1 MNSERTIPGNRRRVS
16 WRKHTAVLVAA
27 VAVLASACGTSGGSG
42 STGAGQTL
50 TIAKGGPPN
59 SLDPAKISQDWQWY
73 ANLAYDPL
81 IYRDP
86 TGTLQPRLAESWGYV
101 GAGNKVFE
109 LKLRPNVQFSD
120 GSPLTADGVKAS
132 IEYYRKAHTGSSPLA
147 TVSAIEAT
155 GPLTVRL
162 TLSQPNP
169 QLPVIFTQD
178 YGAGNIVSGTALANP
193 AQLATT
199 TAGAGPYLLDASG
212 TVANDHYAYAPNPHY
227 WNKDAV
233 HYSKVVIKVIPNPN
247 TSLAAVKTGQVD
259 VIQGVYS
266 TAEAAKSAGLQ
277 LASAP
282 QVFVGLALADR
293 KGTIVPALGD
303 VRVRQALNYAID
315 RQKIA
320 KALFGDYGTPTEQ
333 IVLPGQDGYNDTP
346 FYTYDPAKAKQLL
359 AQAGYPNGFTLPV
372 VTTSSAN
379 IGLTT
384 QAIADELKQ
393 IGVQVE
399 LTNHPDASS
408 FYKDVTGGK
417 FAAYGIGFGTM
428 PVYLMGQTLY
438 LPSAAQFNPMKS
450 SDPALTS
457 LYEQAAGADDATRA
471 QQDKQIVSWLNEQ
484 GWFVP
489 VVFTPVFFFSRATV
503 AGVQSTRGEPIANPT
518 EWRPAS

>member
-1 MNSERTIPGNRRRVS
+1 M
-16 WRKHTAVLVAA
+16 ALFAA
-27 VAVLASACGTSGGSG
+27 FALLLTACGTAGNSGSG
-42 STGAGQTL
+42 SGGDHTL

-86 TGTLQPRLAESWGYV
+86 AGTLQPRLAESWGYT
-101 GAGNKVFE
+101 GAGNTVFE

-132 IEYYRKAHTGSSPLA
+132 IEYYRKTHTGSSALS
-147 TVSAIEAT
+147 TVSAIDVT

-169 QLPVIFTQD
+169 QLPVVFTQD
-178 YGAGNIVSGTALANP
+178 YGAGNIIGTAALNDP

-199 TAGAGPYLLDASG
+199 TVGAGPYVLDKSG
-212 TVANDHYAYAPNPHY
+212 TVANDHYAYVPNPHY
-227 WNKDAV
+227 WNKAAV
-233 HYSKVVIKVIPNPN
+233 AYSKVVVRVIPNPN
-247 TSLAAVKTGQVD
+247 TSLAALKTGQVD

-266 TAEAAKSAGLQ
+266 TAEAAKSAGLRI
-277 LASAP
+277 ASAP
-282 QVFVGLALADR
+282 QVFVGLSLADR
-293 KGTIVPALGD
+293 QGTLAPQLRD
-303 VRVRQALNYAID
+303 VRVRQALNYAVD

-320 KALFGDYGTPTEQ
+320 KALFGEYGTPTEQ
-333 IVLPGQDGYNDTP
+333 IVLPGQDGYNDNQL
-346 FYTYDPAKAKQLL
+346 YTYDPAKAKQLL
-359 AQAGYPNGFTLPV
+359 SDAGYPNGFTLPV

-393 IGVQVE
+393 VGVQLQ
-399 LTNHPDASS
+399 LTNHPDAAS
-408 FYKDVTGGK
+408 YNKDVAGAK
-417 FAAYGIGFGTM
+417 FPAYGIGFGTM

-438 LPSAAQFNPMKS
+438 LPSAAQFNPFKS
-450 SDPALTS
+450 SDPALTA
-457 LYEQAAGADDATRA
+457 LYQQAAGADEATRA
-471 QQDKQIVSWLNEQ
+471 KLDQQIVRWLDEQ
-484 GWFVP
+484 AWFLP
-489 VVFTPVFFFSRATV
+489 VVFTPVFFFSRTTV

-518 EWRPAS
+518 DWRPAS

>member
-1 MNSERTIPGNRRRVS
+1 MNDQHILFGNSRRKRFG
-16 WRKHTAVLVAA
+16 
-27 VAVLASACGTSGGSG
+27 AVLAVLALLVSACGTSGGSDAG
-42 STGAGQTL
+42 STSGTL

-86 TGTLQPRLAESWGYV
+86 SGTLQPRLAESWGYV
-101 GAGNKVFE
+101 GSGNTVFD
-109 LKLRPNVQFSD
+109 LKLRPNVRFSD

-132 IEYYRKAHTGSSPLA
+132 IEYYRKAHTGSSPLS
-147 TVSAIEAT
+147 TVSAIDAT

-162 TLSQPNP
+162 TLAKPNP
-169 QLPVIFTQD
+169 QLPVVFTQD
-178 YGAGNIVSGTALANP
+178 YGAGNIISSTALANP
-193 AQLATT
+193 AQLANA
-199 TAGAGPYLLDASG
+199 TAGAGPYQLDPAG
-212 TVANDHYAYAPNPHY
+212 TVANDHYAYVPNPHY
-227 WNKDAV
+227 WNKESV
-233 HYSKVVIKVIPNPN
+233 HYAKVLIRVIPNPN
-247 TSLAAVKTGQVD
+247 TSLAALKTGQVD

-266 TAEAAKSAGLQ
+266 TAEAAKSASLQ
-277 LASAP
+277 IASAP

-293 KGTIVPALGD
+293 AGTVVPALGD

-320 KALFGDYGTPTEQ
+320 NALFGAYGTPTEQ
-333 IVLPGQDGYNDTP
+333 IVLPGQDGYNEKP

-359 AQAGYPNGFTLPV
+359 AEAGYPNGFTLPV

-384 QAIADELKQ
+384 QAMADELKEV
-393 IGVQVE
+393 GVRVE
-399 LTNHPDASS
+399 LTNHPDATS
-408 FYKDVTGGK
+408 FYKDVAGGK
-417 FAAYGIGFGTM
+417 FAAFGIGFGTM

-438 LPSAAQFNPMKS
+438 LPSAAQFNPLKS
-450 SDPALTS
+450 SDPALTG
-457 LYEQAAGADDATRA
+457 LYDRAAGADDATRA
-471 QQDKQIVSWLNEQ
+471 QLDQQIVSWLNEQ

-489 VVFTPVFFFSRATV
+489 VVFTPVFFFSRTNV
-503 AGVQSTRGEPIANPT
+503 AGVESTRGEPIADPV